1 MTHADLNKTFAKLEK
16 QKAEI
21 FGRLKGYDEKT
32 LNQRPDPNAWSVM
45 EVIDHLT
52 IVERSSYQY
61 LLKKMQDKDAAQKT
75 GFKEMFRSILL
86 NGYLASNKKF
96 KAPSVTLPAAS
107 YLMPAEAEKAWT
119 EARKDISS
127 VWAGLPEELLDRNWF
142 KHPAA
147 GKLNLKQMLSF
158 MKAHVAHHEKQIDRT
173 LKAVAK

>member
-21 FGRLKGYDEKT
+21 FDRLKGYDEKA
-32 LNQRPDPNAWSVM
+32 LNQRPDENAWSVM

-52 IVERSSYQY
+52 IAERASYQY
-61 LLKKMQDKDAAQKT
+61 LMKKIKDKDGAEKT

-107 YLMPAEAEKAWT
+107 YLTPADAEKAWS
-119 EARKDISS
+119 EARRDISS

-142 KHPAA
+142 KHPVA

-158 MKAHVAHHEKQIDRT
+158 MQAHVAHHEKQIERI
-173 LKAVAK
+173 LKAVTK